1 MKKLKINE
9 WNDLREKC
17 FSMTKTYP
25 HLRIGQC
32 LFNILH
38 EQNPELA
45 NFVRGTINDPFYA
58 SVYTD
63 TRVRKFYDTVVD
75 IDGE

>member
-1 MKKLKINE
+1 MKKLTINE

-17 FSMTKTYP
+17 FSMIKTYP
-25 HLRIGQC
+25 NLRIGQC

-45 NFVRGTINDPFYA
+45 DSVRGTVNDPFYA
-58 SVYTD
+58 SGYTD
-63 TRVRKFYDTVVD
+63 TRVRNFYDSVVE
-75 IDGE
+75 IEN